1 MNAVISRHRQS
12 LFGTIV
18 LILLVLY
25 VILFS
30 GLIIDGIKL
39 DIPAIF
45 HIAVYLVLY
54 FYYLFT
60 FRKAN
65 LLCFEFIF
73 LAVYFL
79 GMFFEELIPDEILDF
94 FIGVGG
100 SRLYMITDPIIIY
113 KSFLSQM
120 IGYLIFLFGCYKANT
135 KKYVKQNNTIVNNSN
150 LSSIGTIVYVLVAI
164 ILLFLVYYY
173 VTGVFNSWFAYSD
186 ESILNEERNQ
196 GVARLTDLT
205 LTVTVLEL
213 LRLNKRGVSNFLGFL
228 RHTNKLYILE
238 VLFIS
243 SLLLLSGNRNEML
256 LIFLPVVVGYS
267 VFIKKISNRLLL
279 VGICIGILVMIFSGL
294 TRQSG
299 DLLGAQFD
307 LISSVQDFSLV
318 GVDCTYLIKYTDSH
332 DYIYF
337 ANFPL
342 FILSGIPFIGP
353 LIIHTMDLGFMS
365 SSRLTTL
372 AMSSNGTGLGTS
384 LVGDLYYNGGILFVI
399 LFMFLFGY
407 LVSYLYNKFNYCG
420 CTNMFLALIYLYT
433 ISNSVY
439 YVRQI
444 FDFPISTI
452 VFSSI
457 LIVTLFYI
465 FNHGRIRI

>member
-1 MNAVISRHRQS
+1 MNAVTSIHRQS

-18 LILLVLY
+18 LMFLVLY
-25 VILFS
+25 VILFL

-39 DIPAIF
+39 DIPSIF

-54 FYYLFT
+54 FYYLLT

-94 FIGVGG
+94 YIGIGG
-100 SRLYMITDPIIIY
+100 SRLYMITDPIINY
-113 KSFLSQM
+113 KSFLAQM
-120 IGYLIFLFGCYKANT
+120 MGYLIFLFGCYKANI
-135 KKYVKQNNTIVNNSN
+135 KKYDKQNNTIVNNSN
-150 LSSIGTIVYVLVAI
+150 SSSIGIIVNVLVAI
-164 ILLFLVYYY
+164 ILLFLVYCY
-173 VTGVFNSWFAYSD
+173 VTGMFNSWFAYSD
-186 ESILNEERNQ
+186 ASILNEERNQ
-196 GVARLTDLT
+196 GVSRLTDLT
-205 LTVTVLEL
+205 LTVTVIEL
-213 LRLNKRGVSNFLGFL
+213 LRLNKRGVSDFWGFL
-228 RHTNKLYILE
+228 RHANKLYILE

-243 SLLLLSGNRNEML
+243 FLLLLSGNRNEML
-256 LIFLPVVVGYS
+256 LIFLPFVVGYS

-279 VGICIGILVMIFSGL
+279 FGICVGILVMIFSGV

-307 LISSVQDFSLV
+307 LVSSVQDFSLV
-318 GVDCTYLIKYTDSH
+318 SVDCTYLINYTDSH
-332 DYIYF
+332 GYIYF
-337 ANFPL
+337 ANLPL

-353 LIIHTMDLGFMS
+353 LIVQTLGLSFMS

-399 LFMFLFGY
+399 FFMCLFGY
-407 LVSYLYNKFNYCG
+407 FVSYLYNKFNNCG

-452 VFSSI
+452 IFSST
-457 LIVTLFYI
+457 LIVILFSI